1 MFDLDKWTEIL
12 VTMAKNPLRTVL
24 TSVSVAVGIFMLVI
38 LLGLGNGLQN
48 GVKGMFDDDAINSL
62 WIRSGTT
69 TMPYKGMKPD
79 REINFTN
86 EDYDLVMREVR
97 GIEYATARV
106 WIWGASVEYGKESG
120 SYMVNCVHP
129 AHAELER
136 SIITTGRYINQE
148 DVENQRKVAVVGEE
162 IVKELFKGAD
172 PIGKYIEIYGVTFQ
186 VVGTFKDEGSERENR
201 VVYAPVSTGQKLFG
215 RGNRINMFMASTGDQ
230 PLVRTMAMASE
241 IEFLLKERHM
251 VHPEDRNAI
260 RVRNNNE
267 EFDNIVSIF
276 LGIDVFIWIMGIC
289 TLFAGIIG
297 VSNIMSIVVK
307 ERTKEIGVRKAL
319 GATPWS
325 VVSLV
330 LQESVVI
337 TALAGLVGFMAGVLT
352 LESVAR
358 FINHDFFK
366 NPEINLAVSL
376 ATIGVLIIA
385 GALSG
390 LVPAIRAANV
400 KPVEALKDE

>member
-1 MFDLDKWTEIL
+1 MFDFDKWIEIL
-12 VTMAKNPLRTVL
+12 VTMAKNPLRTIL

-48 GVKGMFDDDAINSL
+48 GVQGMFDDDAINSL

-69 TMPYKGMKPD
+69 TMPYKGMKPNRD
-79 REINFTN
+79 INFTN
-86 EDYDLVMREVR
+86 EDYNMVLREVR

-106 WIWGASVEYGKESG
+106 WIWGATVEYGRESG

-136 SIITTGRYINQE
+136 TIMTSGRYINQE
-148 DVENQRKVAVVGEE
+148 DVENERKVVTIGQD
-162 IVKELFKGAD
+162 IVDELFKGTD
-172 PIGKYIEIYGVTFQ
+172 PIGKYIEIYGVTFR

-215 RGNRINMFMASTGDQ
+215 RGNRINMFMASTGEQ
-230 PLVRTMAMASE
+230 PLVRTMAMANE
-241 IEFLLKERHM
+241 VELLLKERHM
-251 VHPEDRNAI
+251 VHPDDRNAI

-267 EFDNIVSIF
+267 EFSNVISIF
-276 LGIDVFIWIMGIC
+276 RGIDAFVWVMGIC

-297 VSNIMSIVVK
+297 VANIMSIVVK

-319 GATPWS
+319 GATPGS

-330 LQESVVI
+330 IQESIVL
-337 TALAGLVGFMAGVLT
+337 TALAGLVGFMAGVLS
-352 LESVAR
+352 LELVAS
-358 FINHDFFK
+358 FVNHDFFK
-366 NPEINLAVSL
+366 NPEINLTISL
-376 ATIGVLIIA
+376 ATIGVLIVA

>member
-1 MFDLDKWTEIL
+1 MFDFDKWIEIL
-12 VTMAKNPLRTVL
+12 VTMAKNPLRTIL

-48 GVKGMFDDDAINSL
+48 GVQGMFDDDAINSL

-69 TMPYKGMKPD
+69 TMPYKGMKPNRD
-79 REINFTN
+79 INFTN
-86 EDYDLVMREVR
+86 EDYDMVLREVR

-106 WIWGASVEYGKESG
+106 WIWGATVEYGRESG

-136 SIITTGRYINQE
+136 SIITNGRYINQE
-148 DVENQRKVAVVGEE
+148 DVESERKVVTIGQD
-162 IVKELFKGAD
+162 IVDELFKGTD
-172 PIGKYIEIYGVTFQ
+172 PIGKYIEIYGVTFR

-215 RGNRINMFMASTGDQ
+215 RGNRINMFMASTGEQ
-230 PLVRTMAMASE
+230 PLVRTKAMANE
-241 IEFLLKERHM
+241 VELLLKERHM
-251 VHPEDRNAI
+251 VHPDDRNAI

-267 EFDNIVSIF
+267 EFQNVLSIF
-276 LGIDVFIWIMGIC
+276 TGIDAFVWVMGIC

-325 VVSLV
+325 VVSLI
-330 LQESVVI
+330 LQESVVL
-337 TALAGLVGFMAGVLT
+337 TALAGLVGFMAGVGM
-352 LESVAR
+352 LELVAS
-358 FINHDFFK
+358 FVNHDFFK
-366 NPEINLAVSL
+366 NPEINLTVSL
-376 ATIGVLIIA
+376 ATIGVLIVA